1 VSKRLIWDVFKYLL
15 AVGLLVFVIW
25 QNWGERYR
33 VAGRIVPGQAG
44 ADGGPEATV
53 TGVVQSYS
61 PDHTLTLETPAAQR
75 FTFALV
81 PSKTHVEAKSPEAAL
96 APGETVTVWEHP
108 GRGVGYVWQRH
119 VVEGEPIHLGYLGLA
134 FLFFFISMQLT
145 FLRWYFLVRA
155 QDLPF
160 RLSDGFRLG
169 FVGFFFNSCMPGSVG
184 GDIIKAAF
192 LVKEQKERRTIAVAT
207 IIMDRAI
214 ALWALVWFVAL
225 FGGAFWALGLLH
237 GPEPERAQFIIQA
250 AACIVGV
257 TLAVWIGLGF
267 MPQRRAEKFAG
278 RLSRIPKVGAAAS
291 EFWWAVW
298 MYRCRQSAVAVAF
311 LISWVG
317 FVGFVLSFY
326 FSALTLWDATDSAQ
340 KIPSLAE
347 HFLLV
352 PIGLVIE
359 AMPLFP
365 GGAGIGELGF
375 GELYKWLGASVA
387 SGVLG
392 SLVYRMV
399 KWVLGAVGYIIY
411 LQMRSSLV
419 AERPAALATEEG
431 TPEWSADVRSD
442 DTMSVP
448 NP

>member
-1 VSKRLIWDVFKYLL
+1 VSKRLLWDAFKYLL
-15 AVGLLVFVIW
+15 AVGLLSYVVW
-25 QNWGERYR
+25 SNWGSRYR
-33 VAGRIVPGQAG
+33 VAGRVAAG
-44 ADGGPEATV
+44 PVTVASQPEATV
-53 TGVVQSYS
+53 TGVVTAYS
-61 PDHTLTLETPAAQR
+61 PDHLLTVEAASGQQS
-75 FTFALV
+75 TFAIV
-81 PSKTHVEAKSPEAAL
+81 PSRTEIETKSL
-96 APGETVTVWEHP
+96 APGEAVTVWEHP
-108 GRGVGYVWQRH
+108 GRGLGYVWQRH
-119 VVEGEPIHLGYLGLA
+119 VVEGEPIHVRYLLLA
-134 FLFFFISMQLT
+134 FVFFFISMQLT
-145 FLRWYFLVRA
+145 FLRWYMLVRA

-169 FVGFFFNSCMPGSVG
+169 FVGFFFNAFMPGAVG

-192 LVKEQKERRTIAVAT
+192 LVKEQKDRRTIAVAT

-225 FGGAFWALGLLH
+225 LGGAFWAAGLLQ

-250 AACIVGV
+250 AAVIVGV

-267 MPQRRAEKFAG
+267 MPESRAEKFAG
-278 RLSRIPKVGAAAS
+278 RLSRIPKVGPAAS

-298 MYRCRQSAVAVAF
+298 IYRCRQMAVVQAF
-311 LISWVG
+311 LIAWVG

-326 FSALTLWDATDSAQ
+326 FSALTLWDPTDSAQ
-340 KIPSLAE
+340 KIPTLVE

-387 SGVLG
+387 CGVLG
-392 SLVYRMV
+392 SLVYRIV
-399 KWVLGAVGYIIY
+399 KWVVGAVGYLIY
-411 LQMRSSLV
+411 LQMRSSLATETSAPPV
-419 AERPAALATEEG
+419 KEGETSAWPAA
-431 TPEWSADVRSD
+431 VRSGCPE